1 MTKKAVRLGFCLL
14 VLAAL
19 AVFPTQVAQ
28 AFDFSYS
35 QTGVGGSPAQACN
48 NAIQKI
54 EDNCDRHG
62 PITTDPGGC
71 KPLWGPDGS
80 VIGWICTCKA
90 TATYC
95 QIFAGPAF

>member
-1 MTKKAVRLGFCLL
+1 MTKKKALQLGFCLL

-19 AVFPTQVAQ
+19 AGLTPAVQ

-35 QTGVGGSPAQACN
+35 QTAIGGSPTQACN
-48 NAIQKI
+48 NAVQKI
-54 EDNCDRHG
+54 EDYCDRHG

-80 VIGWICTCKA
+80 VIGWVCSCTA

-95 QIFAGPAF
+95 QIFAGPQL